1 MFNVHKLAIS
11 LLASTPLL
19 LHAQTSP
26 RTDTP
31 AFAEV
36 AQPATL
42 SKEVARR
49 DLLWALFSLVRTKE
63 VRRPGGGLNFLTGG
77 IGLHTD
83 VATRLRTYIT
93 QSLEQY
99 ERYSNTERHRFCTAR
114 GSGVALEK
122 LLDDLAAA
130 RQASDAWRSQKI
142 AGLQG
147 VIDSTTL
154 RILDDWVMKN
164 MAGSFT
170 RVEPNFRQFASGS
183 AALAASARQR
193 IDEVCNAE
201 DAGNLR

>member
-1 MFNVHKLAIS
+1 MLNVHKLAIS

-42 SKEVARR
+42 PKDVARR

-63 VRRPGGGLNFLTGG
+63 ARRPSAGLNFLTAG
-77 IGLHTD
+77 IGLRTD
-83 VATRLRTYIT
+83 VATRLRAYIT

-99 ERYSNTERHRFCTAR
+99 ERYSNSELQRFCAAR
-114 GSGVALEK
+114 GPGVALEK
-122 LLDDLAAA
+122 LLDNLAAA
-130 RQASDAWRSQKI
+130 RQESDAWRSQKI
-142 AGLQG
+142 AGLQS
-147 VIDSTTL
+147 VLDSTTMKT
-154 RILDDWVMKN
+154 LDDWVMKN
-164 MAGSFT
+164 MAGNFT
-170 RVEPNFRQFASGS
+170 RVEPNFRQFGSGS

-193 IDEVCNAE
+193 IDEVCNGK
-201 DAGNLR
+201 DSGTPR